1 MKNAMLQINQSQ
13 ANSFAN
19 LANQSLST
27 EEMNHLFGGDGTGVG
42 EDTNEIDPP
51 IYIKEE

>member
-1 MKNAMLQINQSQ
+1 MKNAMLQINHAQ

-27 EEMNHLFGGDGTGVG
+27 EEMNHLFGGDGETGDSTIIPV
-42 EDTNEIDPP
+42 PP